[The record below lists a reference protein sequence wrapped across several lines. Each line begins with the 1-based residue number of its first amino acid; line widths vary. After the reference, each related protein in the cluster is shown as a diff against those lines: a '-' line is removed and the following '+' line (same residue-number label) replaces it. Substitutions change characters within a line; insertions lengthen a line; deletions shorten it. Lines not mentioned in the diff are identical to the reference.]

1 MEIIKSFA
9 EFVNEDL
16 NIIKSGN
23 DCELA
28 TKWFYYNQ
36 DDDIIY
42 GCDDKPV
49 GDDVMF
55 AFNPVSC
62 IFIMNGE
69 EKKYDPEDP
78 ILLVKYDLEKDE
90 VVAYTTYALNFLHT
104 IGFNSNDID
113 SYEGR
118 TKLGDIFE
126 NDENNKYFLIYGTKL
141 IASTFDFIEESEP
154 VAVSESF
161 QGVSLS
167 RKIMS
172 NIQKEADDYVKR
184 LGDFSVY
191 LDDDE
196 DIFDNDEYRDK
207 LGMYESNVGEWNEI
221 TIAVN
226 DEQIRLTCEEEGMTD
241 DVETE
246 IEVSIWHEIGHGII
260 DRIRDYRDNYED
272 EDSGN
277 YGIQNFFDQPKVNK
291 IMNDIDNNEEDV
303 AEEFGQYMGGGEC
316 LNSVL
321 DDLVEYWTKWFN
333 KEQ

>member
-1 MEIIKSFA
+1 MDIVKSFA
-9 EFVNEDL
+9 EYINEDL

-42 GCDDKPV
+42 GCDEKPV
-49 GDDVMF
+49 GGDVMF

-104 IGFNSNDID
+104 IGFNNNDID

-126 NDENNKYFLIYGTKL
+126 NDEDTKYFLIYGTKL

-161 QGVSLS
+161 EGVSLS

-172 NIQKEADDYVKR
+172 NIQKEADDYVK
-184 LGDFSVY
+184 LIDDDLSVY
-191 LDDDE
+191 LDEDE
-196 DIFDNDEYRDK
+196 DLFKDEEHKDM
-207 LGMYESNVGEWNEI
+207 LGCYEPNVGEWDEI
-221 TIAVN
+221 TIAIN
-226 DEQIRLTCEEEGMTD
+226 DEQIQLACEEDGRRN
-241 DVETE
+241 ETE
-246 IEVSIWHEIGHGII
+246 KEIEISIWHEIGHGII
-260 DRIRDYRDNYED
+260 DHFKDFQTGYIELFD
-272 EDSGN
+272 
-277 YGIQNFFDQPKVNK
+277 FFDKPEVRK
-291 IMNDIDNNEEDV
+291 IMNLIDKYEEDV
-303 AEEFGQYMGGGEC
+303 VEQFGQYMGDGDVYYSD
-316 LNSVL
+316 LN
-321 DDLVEYWTKWFN
+321 DLVQYWIEYN
-333 KEQ
+333 K

>member
-1 MEIIKSFA
+1 MDIVKSFA
-9 EFVNEDL
+9 EYINEDL

-42 GCDDKPV
+42 GCDEKPV

-90 VVAYTTYALNFLHT
+90 VVAYTTYAFNFLHT
-104 IGFNSNDID
+104 IGFNNNDID

-126 NDENNKYFLIYGTKL
+126 NDEDTKYFLIYGTKL

-172 NIQKEADDYVKR
+172 NIQKEADDYVK
-184 LGDFSVY
+184 LIDDDLSVY
-191 LDDDE
+191 LDEDE
-196 DIFDNDEYRDK
+196 DLFKDEEHKDM
-207 LGMYESNVGEWNEI
+207 LGCYEPNVEEWDEI
-221 TIAVN
+221 TIGIN
-226 DEQIRLTCEEEGMTD
+226 DAQIQLACEEDGRRD
-241 DVETE
+241 E
-246 IEVSIWHEIGHGII
+246 IEKEIEISIWHEIGHGII
-260 DRIRDYRDNYED
+260 DHFKDFQTGYIELFD
-272 EDSGN
+272 
-277 YGIQNFFDQPKVNK
+277 FFDKPEVRK
-291 IMNDIDNNEEDV
+291 IMNLIDKYEEDV
-303 AEEFGQYMGGGEC
+303 AEQFGQYMGDGNSYYSD
-316 LNSVL
+316 LN
-321 DDLVEYWTKWFN
+321 DLVQYWIEYTK
-333 KEQ
+333 

>member
-1 MEIIKSFA
+1 MDIVKSFA
-9 EFVNEDL
+9 EYINEDL

-42 GCDDKPV
+42 GCDEKPV
-49 GDDVMF
+49 GGDVMF

-104 IGFNSNDID
+104 IGFNNNDID

-126 NDENNKYFLIYGTKL
+126 NDEDTKYFLIYGTKL

-161 QGVSLS
+161 EGVSLS

-172 NIQKEADDYVKR
+172 NIQKEADDYVK
-184 LGDFSVY
+184 LIDDDLSVY
-191 LDDDE
+191 LDEDE
-196 DIFDNDEYRDK
+196 DLFKDEEHKDM
-207 LGMYESNVGEWNEI
+207 LGCYEPNIGEWDEI
-221 TIAVN
+221 TIGIN
-226 DEQIRLTCEEEGMTD
+226 DEQIQLACEEDGRRDEIKK
-241 DVETE
+241 E
-246 IEVSIWHEIGHGII
+246 IEISIWHEIGHGII
-260 DRIRDYRDNYED
+260 DHFKDFQTGYIELFD
-272 EDSGN
+272 
-277 YGIQNFFDQPKVNK
+277 FFDKPEVKK
-291 IMNDIDNNEEDV
+291 IMNLIDKYEEDV
-303 AEEFGQYMGGGEC
+303 AEQFGQYMGDGNEYYSD
-316 LNSVL
+316 LN
-321 DDLVEYWTKWFN
+321 DLVQYWIEYIK
-333 KEQ
+333 

>member
-1 MEIIKSFA
+1 MDIVKSFA
-9 EFVNEDL
+9 EYINEDL

-42 GCDDKPV
+42 GCDEKPV
-49 GDDVMF
+49 GGDVMF

-90 VVAYTTYALNFLHT
+90 IVAYTTYALNFLHT
-104 IGFNSNDID
+104 IGFNNNDID

-126 NDENNKYFLIYGTKL
+126 NDEDTKYFLIYGTKL

-161 QGVSLS
+161 EGVSLS

-172 NIQKEADDYVKR
+172 NIQKEADDYAK
-184 LGDFSVY
+184 LIDDDLSVY
-191 LDDDE
+191 LDEDE
-196 DIFDNDEYRDK
+196 DLFKDEEHKDM
-207 LGMYESNVGEWNEI
+207 LGCYEPNVGEWDEI
-221 TIAVN
+221 TIGIN
-226 DEQIRLTCEEEGMTD
+226 DEQIQLACEEDGRRDEIKK
-241 DVETE
+241 E
-246 IEVSIWHEIGHGII
+246 IEISIWHEIGHGII
-260 DRIRDYRDNYED
+260 DHFKDFQTGYIELFD
-272 EDSGN
+272 
-277 YGIQNFFDQPKVNK
+277 FFDKPEVKK
-291 IMNDIDNNEEDV
+291 IMNLIDKYEEDV
-303 AEEFGQYMGGGEC
+303 AEQFGQYMGDGNEYYSD
-316 LNSVL
+316 LN
-321 DDLVEYWTKWFN
+321 DLVQYWIEYIK
-333 KEQ
+333 

>member
-1 MEIIKSFA
+1 MDIVKSFA
-9 EFVNEDL
+9 EYINEDL

-42 GCDDKPV
+42 GCDEKPA

-90 VVAYTTYALNFLHT
+90 IVAYTTYALNFLHT
-104 IGFNSNDID
+104 IGFNNNDID

-126 NDENNKYFLIYGTKL
+126 NDEDTKYFLIYGTKL

-161 QGVSLS
+161 EGVSLS

-172 NIQKEADDYVKR
+172 NIQKEADDYVK
-184 LGDFSVY
+184 LIDDDLSVY
-191 LDDDE
+191 LDEDE
-196 DIFDNDEYRDK
+196 DLFKDEEHKDM
-207 LGMYESNVGEWNEI
+207 LGCYEPNIGEWDEI
-221 TIAVN
+221 TIGIN
-226 DEQIRLTCEEEGMTD
+226 DEQIQLACEEDGRRDEIKK
-241 DVETE
+241 E
-246 IEVSIWHEIGHGII
+246 IEISIWHEIGHGII
-260 DRIRDYRDNYED
+260 DHFKDFQTGYIELFD
-272 EDSGN
+272 
-277 YGIQNFFDQPKVNK
+277 FFDKPEVKK
-291 IMNDIDNNEEDV
+291 IMNLIDKYEEDV
-303 AEEFGQYMGGGEC
+303 AEQFGQYMGDGNEYYSD
-316 LNSVL
+316 LN
-321 DDLVEYWTKWFN
+321 DLVQYWIEYIK
-333 KEQ
+333 

>member
-1 MEIIKSFA
+1 MDIVKSFA
-9 EFVNEDL
+9 EYINEDL

-42 GCDDKPV
+42 GCDEKPA

-104 IGFNSNDID
+104 IGFNDNDID

-126 NDENNKYFLIYGTKL
+126 NDEDTKYFLIYGTKL

-161 QGVSLS
+161 EGVSLS

-172 NIQKEADDYVKR
+172 NIQKEADDYVK
-184 LGDFSVY
+184 LIDDDLSVY
-191 LDDDE
+191 LDEDE
-196 DIFDNDEYRDK
+196 DLFKDEEHKDM
-207 LGMYESNVGEWNEI
+207 LGCYEPNVGEWDEI
-221 TIAVN
+221 TIGIN
-226 DEQIRLTCEEEGMTD
+226 DEQIQLACEEDGRRDEIKK
-241 DVETE
+241 E
-246 IEVSIWHEIGHGII
+246 IEISIWHEIGHGII
-260 DRIRDYRDNYED
+260 DHFKDFQTGYIELFD
-272 EDSGN
+272 
-277 YGIQNFFDQPKVNK
+277 FFDKPEVKK
-291 IMNDIDNNEEDV
+291 IMNLIDKYEEDV
-303 AEEFGQYMGGGEC
+303 AEQFGQYRGDGNEYYSD
-316 LNSVL
+316 LN
-321 DDLVEYWTKWFN
+321 DLVQYWIEYIK
-333 KEQ
+333 